1 MRTRRARARTR
12 APSFLAIR
20 ASSLRR
26 TPGHKAPLVWPYF
39 PRARCWLSAILEA
52 AKSSSE
58 GLSHEE
64 VLRLDFGQ
72 FGRKVSIR

>member
-1 MRTRRARARTR
+1 M
-12 APSFLAIR
+12 
-20 ASSLRR
+20 
-26 TPGHKAPLVWPYF
+26 WPYF
-39 PRARCWLSAILEA
+39 PRARCWLSAIVEA
-52 AKSSSE
+52 AKIIIE